1 MNPKI
6 LEITD
11 EINQI
16 VRGKEELVKKILA
29 AIFSGGNI
37 LLEDIPGV
45 GKTTLALAISKSM
58 GLEYKRIQ
66 FTPDV
71 LPSDITGFSMYNNKT
86 GEFEYKAGVAMTNL
100 LLADEINR
108 TSPKT
113 QSALLEIMEEQKVT
127 VDGVTYELPDPF
139 IVIATENPIGSSGTQ
154 MLPESQLDRF
164 MVCMSLGYPCHL
176 DAIEILK
183 NQTSEQLKALQP
195 VMSLADLS
203 QIRQDVE
210 NVFVH
215 DSLYD
220 YIVTLTEKTRSNPM
234 LSLGA
239 SPRSSLSLLKLSK
252 GMAVMNGHDYLT
264 PKDVSDVFADV
275 MGHRVKISSQGKA
288 SGLGIPAILKQIL
301 NGVPMPQTTGKP
313 STSMR

>member
-6 LEITD
+6 LEAMD
-11 EINQI
+11 EINHI
-16 VRGKEELVKKILA
+16 VRGKEELVKKVLA

-45 GKTTLALAISKSM
+45 GKTTLALAISKIM
-58 GLEYKRIQ
+58 GLDYKRIQ

-71 LPSDITGFSMYNNKT
+71 LPSDITGFSMYNSKT
-86 GEFEYKAGVAMTNL
+86 GEFEYKPGVAMTNL

-127 VDGVTYELPDPF
+127 VDGTTYALPDPF

-164 MVCMSLGYPCHL
+164 MICMSLGYPCHL
-176 DAIEILK
+176 DAIDILK
-183 NQTSEQLKALQP
+183 NHTSEQLQQAKPLMTISDLQK
-195 VMSLADLS
+195 
-203 QIRQDVE
+203 IRQDVDAI
-210 NVFVH
+210 FVH

-220 YIVTLTEKTRSNPM
+220 YIVTLTEKTRSSTL

-239 SPRSSLSLLKLSK
+239 SPRASLALLKLAK
-252 GMAVMNGHDYLT
+252 GMAVMNGRDFLT
-264 PKDVSDVFADV
+264 PKDVTEVFPDV

-288 SGLGIPAILKQIL
+288 SGMSVPDILKQIL
-301 NGVPMPQTTGKP
+301 TTVPMPETKTTN
-313 STSMR
+313 R

>member
-6 LEITD
+6 LEVMD
-11 EINQI
+11 EINHI
-16 VRGKEELVKKILA
+16 VRGKEDLVKKVLA

-45 GKTTLALAISKSM
+45 GKTTLALAISRIM
-58 GLEYKRIQ
+58 GLDYKRIQ

-71 LPSDITGFSMYNNKT
+71 LPSDITGFSMYNSKT
-86 GEFEYKAGVAMTNL
+86 GEFEYKPGVAMTNL

-127 VDGVTYELPDPF
+127 VDGTTYALPDPF

-176 DAIEILK
+176 DAIDILK
-183 NQTSEQLKALQP
+183 NNTSEQLKDTKPL
-195 VMSLADLS
+195 MTIDDLAK
-203 QIRQDVE
+203 IRQDTE
-210 NVFVH
+210 SVFVN

-220 YIVTLTEKTRSNPM
+220 YIVTLTEKTRTSSL

-239 SPRSSLSLLKLSK
+239 SPRASLALLKLSK
-252 GMAVMNGHDYLT
+252 GMAVMNGRDFLT
-264 PKDVSDVFADV
+264 PKDVTEVFADV

-288 SGLGIPAILKQIL
+288 SGMSLPDILKQIL
-301 NGVPMPQTTGKP
+301 TTVPMPGV
-313 STSMR
+313 R